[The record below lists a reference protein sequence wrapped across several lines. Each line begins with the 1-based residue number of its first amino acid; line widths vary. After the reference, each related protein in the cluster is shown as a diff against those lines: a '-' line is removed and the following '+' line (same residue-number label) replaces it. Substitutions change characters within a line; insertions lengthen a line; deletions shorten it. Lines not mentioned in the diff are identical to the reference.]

1 MSIGG
6 LEWVLIFVV
15 ALILFG
21 PKKLPE
27 LGRAIG
33 KGIREFKNATNG
45 MLDDEDKQV
54 NKAEVKADVKE
65 VAQEKAVLKEEVK
78 EVPKETPAPKA

>member
-33 KGIREFKNATNG
+33 KSIREFKSATNG
-45 MLDDEDKQV
+45 MLDDDDKQV
-54 NKAEVKADVKE
+54 KKAEVKVDAKE
-65 VAQEKAVLKEEVK
+65 AVQEKAVLKEEVK
-78 EVPKETPAPKA
+78 EVSKETPAPKA

>member
-27 LGRAIG
+27 LGRAVG
-33 KGIREFKNATNG
+33 KSIREFKQATSG
-45 MLDDEDKQV
+45 MLDEEDRKQP
-54 NKAEVKADVKE
+54 K
-65 VAQEKAVLKEEVK
+65 KEE
-78 EVPKETPAPKA
+78 APKV

>member
-27 LGRAIG
+27 LGRAVG
-33 KGIREFKNATNG
+33 KSIREFKQATSG
-45 MLDDEDKQV
+45 MLDDEDKKQA
-54 NKAEVKADVKE
+54 K
-65 VAQEKAVLKEEVK
+65 KEE
-78 EVPKETPAPKA
+78 TPKA

>member
-1 MSIGG
+1 MGINGF
-6 LEWVLIFVV
+6 EWLLIFLA

-33 KGIREFKNATNG
+33 KSIREFKQATSG
-45 MLDDEDKQV
+45 VLDDEKKGEQ
-54 NKAEVKADVKE
+54 KE
-65 VAQEKAVLKEEVK
+65 ATK
-78 EVPKETPAPKA
+78 